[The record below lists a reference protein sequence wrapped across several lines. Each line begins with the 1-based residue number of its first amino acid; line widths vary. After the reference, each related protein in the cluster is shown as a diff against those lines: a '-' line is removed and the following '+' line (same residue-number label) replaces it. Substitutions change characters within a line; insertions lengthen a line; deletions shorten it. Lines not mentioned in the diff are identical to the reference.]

1 MAAVEGRGEDHSL
14 NEDPEEQEQEQDFRE
29 FRRQRSSEGD
39 AKDKAGPILRG
50 CAMALAI
57 AFLVL
62 AFVVGACFMSF

>member
-14 NEDPEEQEQEQDFRE
+14 NEDPEEQEQDFRE

-39 AKDKAGPILRG
+39 AKDKAGRILRG
-50 CAMALAI
+50 CATALAI

>member
-1 MAAVEGRGEDHSL
+1 MAAVEGRGEDHSV
-14 NEDPEEQEQEQDFRE
+14 NEDPEEQEQDFRE
-29 FRRQRSSEGD
+29 FRRQRSADAD